1 MKKFCESL
9 REHIMEIII
18 FLKKEMN
25 SSTNK
30 QQKSCQNAK
39 IVVFIKKNLKIDML
53 KIKKYLK
60 ARDHCHYTRK
70 HRGAAY
76 SIHNLKQ
83 LVPN

>member
-53 KIKKYLK
+53 KIKNILK
-60 ARDHCHYTRK
+60 LGTIAIILGDIEVLHI
-70 HRGAAY
+70 AY
-76 SIHNLKQ
+76 II
-83 LVPN
+83 

>member
-25 SSTNK
+25 SSKNK

-53 KIKKYLK
+53 KIKNILK
-60 ARDHCHYTRK
+60 LGTIAIILGNIEVLHI
-70 HRGAAY
+70 AY
-76 SIHNLKQ
+76 II
-83 LVPN
+83 

>member
-39 IVVFIKKNLKIDML
+39 ICGIYKEKFEDRYAKD
-53 KIKKYLK
+53 KKYLK

>member
-53 KIKKYLK
+53 KIKNILK
-60 ARDHCHYTRK
+60 LGTIAIILGNIEVLRI
-70 HRGAAY
+70 AY
-76 SIHNLKQ
+76 II
-83 LVPN
+83 

>member
-53 KIKKYLK
+53 KIKNILK
-60 ARDHCHYTRK
+60 LGTIAIILGNIEVLHI
-70 HRGAAY
+70 AY
-76 SIHNLKQ
+76 II
-83 LVPN
+83 

>member
-1 MKKFCESL
+1 MSKCKNCGVYKEKFED
-9 REHIMEIII
+9 RY
-18 FLKKEMN
+18 
-25 SSTNK
+25 
-30 QQKSCQNAK
+30 AK
-39 IVVFIKKNLKIDML
+39 D
-53 KIKKYLK
+53 KKYLK

>member
-53 KIKKYLK
+53 KIKNILK
-60 ARDHCHYTRK
+60 LGTIAIILGSIEVLHI
-70 HRGAAY
+70 AY
-76 SIHNLKQ
+76 II
-83 LVPN
+83 

>member
-1 MKKFCESL
+1 
-9 REHIMEIII
+9 MEIII

-53 KIKKYLK
+53 KIKNILK
-60 ARDHCHYTRK
+60 LGTIAIILGNIEVLHI
-70 HRGAAY
+70 AY
-76 SIHNLKQ
+76 II
-83 LVPN
+83 